1 MKHFLC
7 IEHGN
12 LVFTGDYPTTA
23 TLLAS
28 YWSDPVN
35 QVGTYVGT
43 QFGTNGTTCLLRHH
57 TTLQTLPLTHFY
69 AWYIHNIGYI
79 YYRLPLIGM
88 SEGGDPGGH
97 GRGRGRGDAGE
108 AAPAPTVGL
117 PLQLKQ
123 PNFNWEGNVYE
134 NYKTFSERA
143 TILLGGP
150 YAKYDDPSKIS
161 AFLSWTGDKGFQ
173 LYKNIDWERAG
184 LSKDKWE
191 DVVKAFGNEFK
202 PCQTVMQSWYQL
214 GNLYSSH
221 CKDQTEFM
229 TRIKDLATEGGF
241 TNQEEIIKFLF
252 LIHNNNTKVREYL
265 IDKADPTKSSYDF
278 LVLAKTIESQSQ
290 TESMSRKLLEKVGTT
305 QVAAV
310 QRNRS
315 KTPFKPKDRS
325 NPRGPSSSPGKQCG
339 KCGFR
344 HPPRKCPAYGKVCNA
359 CKGRNHFWKVCK
371 SKSGKSKPQGNP
383 RYRTSRREQYE
394 VGTEHSPYY
403 QSDFEFQED
412 CIQIEFS
419 KGTINNSTNSTQSNI
434 MFDEVTN
441 TQALGDLTLSN
452 KAGKTQLTRFK
463 LDSGAG
469 ANLLPIGTYYKL
481 FNKEDRDLEASRD
494 PRVSLVAANKSRIKQ
509 LGTVRLRV
517 HVGEFERVCK
527 FYVVP
532 NYVKPIFGLPDL
544 TRMQIVRFSM
554 PIVSQ
559 WMDNETSIDEAS
571 PLTSGL
577 TKDEVLEKFKEV
589 FTGLGRLKVEPVK
602 IHLTKDAKPVRRP
615 CRRVPIA
622 IRGKFKDELD
632 SLCKQKVLTKLD
644 KNEVTEW
651 LNSFVNVDK
660 EDTTLRV
667 CLDPSGL
674 NPYIIRPVFNSYTLD
689 EISYMLRD
697 AKVFTVCD
705 ANKGFFQVPLAEE
718 SKKLTAMLTPEGV
731 YIHNVLAM
739 GLSLASDVFEMIIKD
754 MIKGL
759 SGVINIADDLLIF
772 GNTIEEH
779 DRNLL
784 AVLERCKEIGLTLNP
799 RKFKFKCKMVPFF
812 GNVVSDQG
820 ILPDP
825 KKVQSIKNW
834 PSPKSP
840 KELQS
845 FLGAVNYLS
854 KFIPELSSLRSPL
867 QGLIKKDSEYLWTGT
882 HEQAFQKLKNAVCE
896 STLLSY
902 YDKSKPIFIEVDASG
917 QGLGAVLLQG
927 NVSNE
932 ELKQASQTDGK
943 YLKFRNKLKPIA
955 FASKSLSEAEQRY
968 SNIERE
974 LLGVVWA
981 IQHFNHYTFA
991 NKINIISDHKPLQPL
1006 FSGKALTS
1014 CSPRTARLLLKVI
1027 DRDVMFF
1034 YQQGPSMHLADP
1046 LSRLSTHNIEDGNK
1060 EEVQGLKVNIC
1071 DITSV
1076 KNVTL
1081 DQFKEHTGMD
1091 EDFKL
1096 LKMYVM
1102 HGWPSAQQDCVEQLR
1117 SYYTFKEEISFIDG
1131 LLFKGNRVIVP
1142 KALRNKTL
1150 EVLHRSHMG
1159 IVKTQERAR
1168 TSFYWPGLNKAIKD
1182 ICQSCETCLQ
1192 YAARQDKQEIGL
1204 VPDCSESWEA
1214 LATDIFEFQGKYF
1227 LIIACRFSS
1236 YMVVREMDG
1245 QTAEETIKK
1254 FSSVF
1259 AELGLPK
1266 TIHCDRG
1273 TNYTSTQFQNFC
1285 QSLNIKV
1292 TYSSA
1297 EHHQSNYAERGVQTI
1312 KQFMRKTKEW
1322 QMALLEYL
1330 MTPIRHQGS
1339 HSSPLQLMKKRTI
1352 RGILPVRQQGTCSND
1367 YDRKVLRR
1375 QEQAKY
1381 QSGSSYKDLAMG
1393 SSVLYYDHDKGQWV
1407 PGVLVEKIHDRSYV
1421 IISQK
1426 GRKIT
1431 RNRIDIK
1438 PYPGKVQ
1445 VQFELPKVPLTSPT
1459 IMSKQASSSSHR
1471 PFHHNNTKTTSTP
1484 TSITSSMK
1492 SSISPQT
1499 QTLSTHHDRKSC
1511 SLDQRHPISKRAEAP
1526 LPTSIQ
1532 LDSKTA
1538 KSASYK
1544 GKMADIAVKA
1554 PSEMPK
1560 QTRSGRRVLRPK
1572 RYED

>member
-1 MKHFLC
+1 
-7 IEHGN
+7 
-12 LVFTGDYPTTA
+12 
-23 TLLAS
+23 
-28 YWSDPVN
+28 
-35 QVGTYVGT
+35 
-43 QFGTNGTTCLLRHH
+43 
-57 TTLQTLPLTHFY
+57 
-69 AWYIHNIGYI
+69 
-79 YYRLPLIGM
+79 
-88 SEGGDPGGH
+88 
-97 GRGRGRGDAGE
+97 
-108 AAPAPTVGL
+108 
-117 PLQLKQ
+117 
-123 PNFNWEGNVYE
+123 
-134 NYKTFSERA
+134 
-143 TILLGGP
+143 
-150 YAKYDDPSKIS
+150 
-161 AFLSWTGDKGFQ
+161 
-173 LYKNIDWERAG
+173 
-184 LSKDKWE
+184 
-191 DVVKAFGNEFK
+191 
-202 PCQTVMQSWYQL
+202 
-214 GNLYSSH
+214 
-221 CKDQTEFM
+221 
-229 TRIKDLATEGGF
+229 
-241 TNQEEIIKFLF
+241 
-252 LIHNNNTKVREYL
+252 
-265 IDKADPTKSSYDF
+265 
-278 LVLAKTIESQSQ
+278 
-290 TESMSRKLLEKVGTT
+290 
-305 QVAAV
+305 
-310 QRNRS
+310 
-315 KTPFKPKDRS
+315 
-325 NPRGPSSSPGKQCG
+325 
-339 KCGFR
+339 
-344 HPPRKCPAYGKVCNA
+344 
-359 CKGRNHFWKVCK
+359 
-371 SKSGKSKPQGNP
+371 
-383 RYRTSRREQYE
+383 
-394 VGTEHSPYY
+394 
-403 QSDFEFQED
+403 
-412 CIQIEFS
+412 
-419 KGTINNSTNSTQSNI
+419 

-441 TQALGDLTLSN
+441 TQALGDLKLSN

-494 PRVSLVAANKSRIKQ
+494 PRVSLVAANKSKIKQ

-559 WMDNETSIDEAS
+559 WMDNETSVDEAS

-697 AKVFTVCD
+697 AKIFTVCD

-772 GNTIEEH
+772 GSTIEEH

-799 RKFKFKCKMVPFF
+799 KKFKFKCKMVPFF

-882 HEQAFQKLKNAVCE
+882 HEQAFQKLKDAVCE

-927 NVSNE
+927 CVSNE

-1027 DRDVMFF
+1027 DRDVRFF

-1046 LSRLSTHNIEDGNK
+1046 LSRLSTHNTEDGNK
-1060 EEVQGLKVNIC
+1060 DEVQGLKVNIC

-1076 KNVTL
+1076 RNVTL
-1081 DQFKEHTGMD
+1081 DQFKEHTDMD
-1091 EDFKL
+1091 EDFRL

-1182 ICQSCETCLQ
+1182 ICQTCETCLQ

-1245 QTAEETIKK
+1245 HTAEETINK

-1259 AELGLPK
+1259 AELGLPR

-1273 TNYTSTQFQNFC
+1273 TNYTSTQFQEFC

-1352 RGILPVRQQGTCSND
+1352 RGILPVRQQGTCSSD

-1381 QSGSSYKDLAMG
+1381 QSGSSYKELAMG

-1407 PGVLVEKIHDRSYV
+1407 PGVLVERIHDRSYV
-1421 IISQK
+1421 VISQK

-1438 PYPGKVQ
+1438 PYPGKVE
-1445 VQFELPKVPLTSPT
+1445 VQFQLPKVPLTLKSS
-1459 IMSKQASSSSHR
+1459 IMSQQVPSSFHR
-1471 PFHHNNTKTTSTP
+1471 PFHQNNIKPSPP
-1484 TSITSSMK
+1484 TSSGSSLK

-1499 QTLSTHHDRKSC
+1499 QTLSTYHHKKPC
-1511 SLDQRHPISKRAEAP
+1511 SLDQRDPISKPAEAP
-1526 LPTSIQ
+1526 LPKGIQ
-1532 LDSKTA
+1532 LIPKPA
-1538 KSASYK
+1538 KSASTK

-1554 PSEMPK
+1554 SSEMPR
-1560 QTRSGRRVLRPK
+1560 QTRSGRRVLKPK